1 MKNLSTVEVI
11 NILACIAM
19 MFFLGLQKNQ
29 VESII
34 RLMNRKF

>member
-1 MKNLSTVEVI
+1 MKNLSTVEAI

-19 MFFLGLQKNQ
+19 MFFSWIVKNQ
-29 VESII
+29 AESII